1 MEITPTNPIWNTTDI
16 DATGGQ
22 RAFAHPASVGPY
34 QILSVLG
41 EGGMGTVYA
50 AEQRSPIQRRVA
62 LKLIKMGMDTREV
75 IARFDAERQSLA
87 RMNHPNIA
95 QVFDAGA
102 GDSGQPYFVMELVE
116 GVPLTQYCDQK
127 QLSTTV
133 RLELFAQ
140 VCDAIQHAHTKGIIH
155 RDIKPGNVLVTEIN
169 GKPTPKVIDF
179 GIAKAIDQQSAERTV
194 FSESGRLVGTPEY
207 MSPEQAGGAMED
219 IDARTDIYSLGAML
233 YELLSGMPPFD
244 ASTLRSLAFLEIQR
258 VIREVEPARPSSR
271 IGKLPPGA
279 AEQVAGNRQKTA
291 SALAHTLGSELEWVP
306 LKAMRKDRDQRY
318 RTASEL
324 ADDVR
329 NYLGGMPLLAGPESR
344 LYLARK
350 FLRRHRNGVATVLV
364 VTVAILSATAVA
376 SWQAARATRAQKA
389 ALVEKDIA
397 DKQRAIAQ
405 QRFEDVKNLSNRML
419 VDLLPDVDKLAGS
432 TPALRKLVDMS
443 LQYLSGLQAEGSG
456 DVTLMQDVARGYAKL
471 GDVQGNPYEKNLGD
485 FASALKSYQNALQLE
500 QKVLSI
506 KPDSADGTDAMGTI
520 ELKIGDALLAQGKRQ
535 QSVHHYELAKQW
547 YAKSAAMQPDAIT
560 SWLNP
565 IVTEHRLALAQL
577 NMGET
582 RGPLKALTDNLE
594 AARKMVAKFPSNAD
608 AKDAMLQSMYGLSI
622 AQTQAGAF
630 DDARA
635 TLQDEAAQR
644 DAVLKANPNDVHHQQ
659 DLAHAL
665 LALANLELTHY
676 SDFDAAE
683 QPLGRAVDLYQHGYD
698 SDPTDVSALLA
709 LARCLNSQK
718 DLYLNTHREDDA
730 LKSARREIDL
740 LQKGLHF
747 SPGESRLEQLLIVAW
762 GSLADVYQKQ
772 NDLPN
777 ALQMRKHAVEELIPI
792 VNADPANRTL
802 QAGLGF
808 MRRQTADTMVLLK
821 ENFSALIEA
830 RAAVAIFEKLLAQY
844 PDNQSYNQNLT
855 RARQTLLAA
864 LNGAAIDPQIP
875 ADQQQSYRSEAKKLD
890 EKTSNPKP

>member
-1 MEITPTNPIWNTTDI
+1 MEITPTNPIWNTADI
-16 DATGGQ
+16 DTTVGK
-22 RAFAHPASVGPY
+22 REFAHPASVGPY

-50 AEQRSPIQRRVA
+50 AEQHSPIQRRVA

-116 GVPLTQYCDQK
+116 GVPLTQYCDRK
-127 QLSTTV
+127 QLSTKA

-207 MSPEQAGGAMED
+207 MSPEQAGGAVED
-219 IDARTDIYSLGAML
+219 VDARTDIYSLGAML
-233 YELLSGMPPFD
+233 YELLSGMPPFH
-244 ASTLRSLAFLEIQR
+244 ASTLRSLAFSEIQR
-258 VIREVEPARPSSR
+258 VIREVEPARPSTR
-271 IGKLPPGA
+271 IGKLPPAA
-279 AEQVAGNRQKTA
+279 AEQLAGNRQKTA
-291 SALAHTLGSELEWVP
+291 AALAHTLGSELEWVP
-306 LKAMRKDRDQRY
+306 LKAMRKNRDHRY

-329 NYLGGMPLLAGPESR
+329 NYLAGMPLLAGPESR
-344 LYLARK
+344 FYLARK
-350 FLRRHRNGVATVLV
+350 FLRRHRNGVAAVAVLAV
-364 VTVAILSATAVA
+364 VIIAATAVA
-376 SWQAARATRAQKA
+376 SWQAARATRAEKA
-389 ALVEKDIA
+389 ALVEKDAA
-397 DKQRAIAQ
+397 DKQRGIAQ

-456 DVTLMQDVARGYAKL
+456 DVTLMQDVARGYTKL

-485 FASALKSYQNALQLE
+485 FASALKSYQKALELE
-500 QKVLSI
+500 QKVLTLTPGS
-506 KPDSADGTDAMGTI
+506 PGGTDGMGTI
-520 ELKIGDALLAQGKRQ
+520 ELKIGDALLAQGQRQ
-535 QSVHHYELAKQW
+535 QSVNHYELAKQW
-547 YAKSAAMQPDAIT
+547 YAKSAAMQPDALT

-565 IVTEHRLALAQL
+565 IVTQHRLALAHL

-582 RGPLKALTDNLE
+582 RGPLKLLADNLD
-594 AARKMVAKFPSNAD
+594 AAKKMVARFPASAD
-608 AKDAMLQSMYGLSI
+608 AKDSMLQSMHALST

-644 DAVLKANPNDVHHQQ
+644 DVLLKTNPDDVHHQH
-659 DLAHAL
+659 DLAAAL
-665 LALANLELTHY
+665 LALANLELSHY
-676 SDFDAAE
+676 SDFDSAE

-718 DLYLNTHREDDA
+718 DLFLNTHREDE
-730 LKSARREIDL
+730 ARKAAHREIDL

-747 SPGESRLEQLLIVAW
+747 SPGESRLEQILIVAW

-777 ALQMRKHAVEELIPI
+777 ALQMRKYAVAELLPI
-792 VNADPANRTL
+792 VAADPANRTL

-821 ENFSALIEA
+821 DNVSALVEA
-830 RAAVAIFEKLLAQY
+830 RAAVVIFEKLLAQY
-844 PDNQSYNQNLT
+844 PDNQSYNQHLI

-875 ADQQQSYRSEAKKLD
+875 ADQQQSYRSEAKTLD
-890 EKTSNPKP
+890 AKTTNPKP